1 MCNERAGGGRLLLRV
16 LAFALS
22 AGLPITAAH
31 AQGSRATS
39 GAAAPVHVATQAS
52 AATASTAANRA
63 AKSSEPY
70 YIDFRARYSQTYG
83 HTFVVFGRGTPP
95 ANNKIPA
102 SQIAGLTPAT
112 ENPIPFYLGHILPVP
127 SETTATLGDD
137 DPQYVSAHYLVRLN
151 KAEYDQVVAYIR
163 NLQATHPVWHAVI
176 YNCND
181 FVADIARFVGLKVPS
196 TMLFARY
203 FIEGIG
209 ELNAGTHHAAIRSVS
224 AVH

>member
-1 MCNERAGGGRLLLRV
+1 LLRA

-22 AGLPITAAH
+22 AGLPIAAAH
-31 AQGSRATS
+31 AQSPRAVS
-39 GAAAPVHVATQAS
+39 GAAAAPVRVATQAS
-52 AATASTAANRA
+52 TAAASTAADRA
-63 AKSSEPY
+63 AKSAEQY
-70 YIDFRARYSQTYG
+70 YVDFRARYSQTYG

-95 ANNKIPA
+95 VKRIPPN
-102 SQIAGLTPAT
+102 QIAGLTPAT
-112 ENPIPFYLGHILPVP
+112 DNPIPFYLGHILPVP
-127 SETTATLGDD
+127 SETTASEGDD
-137 DPQYVSAHYLVRLN
+137 DPQYMSAHYLVRLN
-151 KAEYDQVVAYIR
+151 KAEYDQVVAYIK

-203 FIEGIG
+203 FIEGIRD
-209 ELNAGTHHAAIRSVS
+209 LNAGTRHAAIRPVNS

>member
-1 MCNERAGGGRLLLRV
+1 
-16 LAFALS
+16 
-22 AGLPITAAH
+22 
-31 AQGSRATS
+31 
-39 GAAAPVHVATQAS
+39 
-52 AATASTAANRA
+52 
-63 AKSSEPY
+63 
-70 YIDFRARYSQTYG
+70 
-83 HTFVVFGRGTPP
+83 
-95 ANNKIPA
+95 
-102 SQIAGLTPAT
+102 
-112 ENPIPFYLGHILPVP
+112 
-127 SETTATLGDD
+127 
-137 DPQYVSAHYLVRLN
+137 VRLN